1 MDAKDKT
8 KHWEE
13 ANETAENFINQ
24 KKKEGEE
31 NLRNKGKQTQKE
43 EAFRISGK
51 ALRIAV
57 MNLLAALIKEIIG
70 KLILWFKS
78 AERNLD
84 SFIGYVKLAIR
95 TFIGKLKGLLVN
107 VADSV
112 LTTIVASIL
121 GPVVGTIKK
130 VLMLLKQG
138 WASLK
143 NAIVFLRAPENR
155 GKPLSYL
162 LPQVGII
169 VITGLTGIGAIAL
182 GEVIEK
188 ALMGIPFMAVDI
200 PLLGSLANLV
210 GMLMGA
216 IVCGIIGAIAINMIN
231 AFVTNKQKNDNLDAQ
246 IDKKNEILQTQD
258 KLLTVK
264 SEALCETQRTAQQ
277 ETAERHKGAGTQLR
291 GILSSIVDPTIS
303 AAQDINNEQLDDLLQ
318 SF

>member
-303 AAQDINNEQLDDLLQ
+303 AAQDINNEQLG
-318 SF
+318 